1 MILDFI
7 SGDFKTVLFKLYIIS
22 GLWFL
27 VLLSMIV
34 DLVFGIQSAKKI
46 GEIRT
51 SEGYRRSIE
60 KFGWYFSMLFFSLIF
75 DLMLPIAYFLKEPL
89 KMVPVITLL
98 SSVSLVFTEM
108 KSVREKGD
116 KKLRRKTD
124 NSLKQIVRIIK
135 RNPKVMDKIAN
146 VIEEREKE
154 GKNKE

>member
-154 GKNKE
+154 GKNEE

>member
-1 MILDFI
+1 
-7 SGDFKTVLFKLYIIS
+7 
-22 GLWFL
+22 
-27 VLLSMIV
+27 
-34 DLVFGIQSAKKI
+34 
-46 GEIRT
+46 
-51 SEGYRRSIE
+51 
-60 KFGWYFSMLFFSLIF
+60 
-75 DLMLPIAYFLKEPL
+75 MLPIAYFLKEPL

>member
-89 KMVPVITLL
+89 KMIPVITLL

-135 RNPKVMDKIAN
+135 RNPKVMDKITN

-154 GKNKE
+154 EKNKE

>member
-7 SGDFKTVLFKLYIIS
+7 SGDFKTILFKLYIIS

-89 KMVPVITLL
+89 KMIPVITLL

-135 RNPKVMDKIAN
+135 RNPKVMDRIAN